1 MTKLKITTLR
11 MPTSN
16 LGNESTLPA
25 IAIKLDLDERTYDYL
40 PEENEQFF
48 LKYGEVT
55 CAYPYREQDCY
66 DRELTEKDFE
76 AIVLENEH
84 LKATFLPCFGGK
96 LWSLIDKKSG
106 KDLLFANS
114 VVRPCNL
121 AIRNA
126 WMSGGIEWNCG
137 FRGHHPYTCAPIH
150 TATGTMKDGTPYLR
164 FYYFER
170 VRRAIVQMDFFVPED
185 ADLLYCRMRI
195 ENTNDDVI
203 PMYWW
208 SNVAV
213 PLDKGSRVVVPAT
226 RSYIAPDGKTNK
238 VDIPIFKGVDVTYPT
253 NSLTAFDYFWDTN
266 GAKRH
271 YITHLNQQGYGLM
284 QASTSLLKGRKLF
297 VWGDSQGGRKWS
309 NFLTADDERGAYAEI
324 QCGLAS
330 TQYECLPMPPRAIW
344 EWMEVYGPLQADPTA
359 VHGNW
364 EDAKAEVES
373 RLDKRISLA
382 DLEQSLINTREAAK
396 TPADTV
402 IYKGDSWGALERAL
416 RQSQKNRQP
425 ACHLDFG
432 ETDKEQAIWLRLL
445 NEGTVGLYKPD
456 EVPLSY
462 SLQPEWIVLLENA
475 IKDKDRSNWYTYYLL
490 GTAYAAKDNF
500 VAAKKLLKKAFELCK
515 NAWSAYALGVCYRK
529 TDCHKEELDWMK
541 QARALRPADLSLA
554 KEVFRSFHTLEQ
566 YELLIEQYEQAT
578 EKIKDNNRCR
588 LYYAYALARAERI
601 DEAEQILINNG
612 NYLVIPDIRECEI
625 ITTDLWYYIRKKRGI
640 PTTKE
645 DMPPR
650 DLDFRMFSK
659 REGWFENE

>member
-1 MTKLKITTLR
+1 MTELKITTLQ
-11 MPTSN
+11 MPASD
-16 LGNESTLPA
+16 LGEESSLPA

-55 CAYPYREQDCY
+55 CAYPYREQDRY
-66 DRELTEKDFE
+66 DRELKIKEFQ
-76 AIVLENEH
+76 AVILENEC

-96 LWSLIDKKSG
+96 LWSLIDKVSG
-106 KDLLFANS
+106 KDLLLANS
-114 VVRPCNL
+114 VARPCNL

-150 TATGTMKDGTPYLR
+150 TATGTMEDGTPYLR

-170 VRRAIVQMDFFVPED
+170 VRRAMVQMDFFLPD
-185 ADLLYCRMRI
+185 GADLLYCRMRI

-213 PLDKGSRVVVPAT
+213 PLDAGSRVVVPAT
-226 RSYIAPDGKTNK
+226 RSYIAPDGKTDK
-238 VDIPIFKGVDVTYPT
+238 IDIPIFKGVDVTYPT

-271 YITHLNQQGYGLM
+271 YIAHLNQEGYGLM
-284 QASTSLLKGRKLF
+284 QTSTSLLKGRKLF

-309 NFLTADDERGAYAEI
+309 NFLTADDEDGCYAEI

-344 EWMEVYGPLQADPTA
+344 EWLEVYGPLQADPKA
-359 VHGNW
+359 IHGDW
-364 EDAKAEVES
+364 EDAKAEVNA
-373 RLDKRISLA
+373 RLDSRISHEA
-382 DLEQSLINTREAAK
+382 LEQKLIDTRPFAK
-396 TPADTV
+396 TPAET
-402 IYKGDSWGALERAL
+402 IITRGDGWGALERTL
-416 RQSQKNRQP
+416 RAEKKLRQP
-425 ACHLDFG
+425 AAHLDFG
-432 ETDKEQAIWLRLL
+432 ATEEEQQVWLRLL
-445 NEGTVGLYKPD
+445 EEGTVGLHDPA
-456 EVPLSY
+456 EIPLSY
-462 SLQPEWIVLLENA
+462 SRQPEWMALLEKA
-475 IKDKDRSNWYTYYLL
+475 ISGKDQLNWYAYYLL
-490 GTAYAAKDNF
+490 GTAHAAEDDF
-500 VAAKKLLKKAFELCK
+500 ARAEGLLHTAFTLCE
-515 NAWSAYALGVCYRK
+515 NSWTAYALGVCCRK
-529 TDCHKEELDWMK
+529 TGHPEEELLWMK
-541 QARALRPADLSLA
+541 RARALRPADLSLA

-566 YELLIEQYEQAT
+566 YDLLIGQYESAA
-578 EKIKDNNRCR
+578 EEIKSNNRCR
-588 LYYAYALARAERI
+588 LYYAYALARADRI
-601 DEAEQILINNG
+601 DEAEEILMG
-612 NYLVIPDIRECEI
+612 GGHYLVVPDIRECEI
-625 ITTDLWYYIRKKRGI
+625 ITTDLWYYIREKRGI

-650 DLDFRMFSK
+650 DIDFRMFSK